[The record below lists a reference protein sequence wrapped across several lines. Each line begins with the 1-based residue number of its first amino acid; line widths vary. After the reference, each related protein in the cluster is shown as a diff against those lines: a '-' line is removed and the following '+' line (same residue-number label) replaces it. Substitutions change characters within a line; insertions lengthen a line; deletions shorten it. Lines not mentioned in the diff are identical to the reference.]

1 MAFPAFAFICWQFC
15 SRPSQQDIG
24 SVGGKGLNISII
36 NKFPIHNKI
45 MTKLSTENNKNQDI
59 VKNVFT
65 LFLENNAQRKTPE
78 RFAIL
83 QEIYNN
89 EEHFDIESLY
99 IKMKN
104 KNYRVSRATLYN
116 TIELLLE
123 CGLVRKHQFGQNQAQ
138 YEKSYF
144 DKQHDHIILTD
155 TGEVIEF
162 CDPRIQTIKKTIEE
176 IFDIEIQNHSLYF
189 YGTKKKTIF

>member
-1 MAFPAFAFICWQFC
+1 M
-15 SRPSQQDIG
+15 S
-24 SVGGKGLNISII
+24 
-36 NKFPIHNKI
+36 
-45 MTKLSTENNKNQDI
+45 TKVNPNNQVI

-65 LFLENNAQRKTPE
+65 AFLGEKGHRKTPE
-78 RFAIL
+78 RYAIL
-83 QEIYNN
+83 HEVYDL

-99 IKMKN
+99 INMKN

-123 CGLVRKHQFGQNQAQ
+123 CGLVRKHQFGQNQAH

-162 CDPRIQTIKKTIEE
+162 CDPRIQQIKQTMEE
-176 IFDIEIQNHSLYF
+176 MFGISIQTHSLYF
-189 YGTKKKTIF
+189 YGTKKQ